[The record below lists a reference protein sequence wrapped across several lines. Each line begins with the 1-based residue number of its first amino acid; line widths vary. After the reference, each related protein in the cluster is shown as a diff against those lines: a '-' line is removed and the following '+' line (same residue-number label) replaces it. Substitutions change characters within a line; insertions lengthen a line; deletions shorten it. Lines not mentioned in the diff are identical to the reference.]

1 MGLAL
6 DEFYAA
12 VEEEFGLAIDDDARQ
27 ALVTPGAVIDFVAEE
42 SQPSDGM
49 TIDEHRDHVAAVID
63 ELMAECLGV
72 TVYTEGS
79 RFLQDLR
86 VR

>member
-6 DEFYAA
+6 DTFFAA
-12 VEEEFGLAIDDDARQ
+12 VEEEFDLSIDDDARD
-27 ALVTPGAVIDFVAEE
+27 ALATPGAVIDFVADEAE
-42 SQPSDGM
+42 PLDGM
-49 TIDEHRDHVAAVID
+49 NAEAHRDHVAAVID
-63 ELMAECLGV
+63 ELMDQCLGV
-72 TVYTEGS
+72 TVYTEDS